1 MNRARRTVG
10 TAVLAFLGLGL
21 CALPS
26 HAATGSA
33 ECLAVQSRILHRPV
47 GYCAILPPGYH
58 ADKTRRYPVLYLLH
72 GLGENDQFLIR
83 SGGLNLVQDLW
94 DKRRMGKFLIVTPDA
109 GSSFDINSRNG
120 RERYEDFFIQEFL
133 PYIGRRYRAL
143 AGRRNRGIAG
153 LSMGGYGALH
163 LAFRHPQLFGS
174 VSAES
179 AALLERLPAVTV
191 AGPQPQALRMMF
203 GGAFGSPPDPAF
215 WKQNSP
221 LTLAR
226 TAQLAG
232 MKIYFDC
239 GAQDDYGF
247 DRGARALD
255 RILTARGIPHEFH
268 LYPGGH
274 NWRYFAAHLPALLEF
289 ESHAFGLNNI
299 SHP

>member
-1 MNRARRTVG
+1 MSSAGRVVRTIL
-10 TAVLAFLGLGL
+10 LALLGLGG
-21 CALPS
+21 CAMPS
-26 HAATGSA
+26 RAATASA
-33 ECLAVQSRILHRPV
+33 ECLAMPSRILHRPV

-72 GLGENDQFLIR
+72 GLGENDQMLIR

-94 DKRRMGKFLIVTPDA
+94 DRERIGQFLIVTPDA

-120 RERYEDFFIQEFL
+120 RERYADFFIQEFL
-133 PYIGRRYRAL
+133 PFIGRRYRAL
-143 AGRRNRGIAG
+143 AGRKNRGIAG
-153 LSMGGYGALH
+153 ISMGGYGALH
-163 LAFRHPQLFGS
+163 LAFRYPRLFGS

-179 AALLERLPAVTV
+179 AALFERIPAVT
-191 AGPQPQALRMMF
+191 ATGPQSHALRMML

-215 WKQNSP
+215 WEQNSP

-226 TAQLAG
+226 TARLSG

-247 DRGARALD
+247 SRGARALD
-255 RILTARGIPHEFH
+255 HILKARGIPHEFH

-274 NWRYFAAHLPALLEF
+274 NWVYFAAHLPGLLEF
-289 ESHAFGLNNI
+289 ESHAFGLD
-299 SHP
+299 STSR